1 MIFLRN
7 SFTNCLKINENSECK
22 LTLNHPGIM
31 GYNKLIIQLI
41 AQQNR
46 PIYFWSH
53 RHDIADIFLKVSLIT
68 ITLIPYFGQRV
79 IVSHQHI
86 LSFLASGQVTTSI
99 H

>member
-46 PIYFWSH
+46 IY
-53 RHDIADIFLKVSLIT
+53 A
-68 ITLIPYFGQRV
+68 
-79 IVSHQHI
+79 
-86 LSFLASGQVTTSI
+86 
-99 H
+99 